1 MLYKSPSDWNT
12 SQSKSIMLFGMS
24 GLEKHIFQNFCETMV
39 IGFITV

>member
-24 GLEKHIFQNFCETMV
+24 GLGKNIYFRTSAKQW
-39 IGFITV
+39 